1 MKIKTLENFNIDEMK
16 IDLKMITKKI
26 LEECHFTGNNLKVS
40 IFNENFFNSN
50 QMSTLIIV
58 QAIYLILK
66 DY

>member
-1 MKIKTLENFNIDEMK
+1 MK